1 MNIIDKFLEISSV
14 NPAFPFCIF
23 KGQVI
28 TRGLFYQLTC
38 KVALELHQ
46 RGIGP
51 GDVVGVSMDHS
62 PMHLATLLA
71 LARLG
76 AVTLPVHPSTA
87 APVKTRLMARYGAK
101 RLICNSNTPDLP
113 GIEKISLDELQ
124 VDASSKLDM
133 GFIEYWPEPTAPA
146 RIGLTSGTTGQAGA
160 ILYTQAYWLDR
171 IGKYADTCDA
181 QSRMMPSDL
190 HLTMGSLCALGAL
203 FAGGVLVFIQ
213 LNDLQAYAKA
223 VNLYAVTHAFMPPAM
238 VKGLVANLPYD
249 GVAFPTIR
257 DLKFIGSGLSPHLIE
272 LATRKLTP
280 CIFLPYGTSEI
291 GRISL
296 ATPELLASHPDYAG
310 RVDAGVEVQAVDAE
324 GLALPPGELGELR
337 VRCPDMPKSYYLN
350 EERSALR
357 FKDGWFMTG
366 DIGWVTKDGLVKID
380 GRLDDRINLEGVKF
394 YPEQVE
400 SVLNAHPE
408 LKESAVF
415 VIEGQDK
422 TQLLMAVI
430 VAKHPPP
437 LDLKLVDFCRQKKLG
452 RMTPQRYVWV
462 RELPRNPT
470 GKIMRSALPDLIR
483 APKEVQH

>member
-1 MNIIDKFLEISSV
+1 MNIIHKFLQISSA
-14 NPAFPFCIF
+14 NPAFTACIF

-28 TRGLFYQLTC
+28 SRGLFYQLTC

-76 AVTLPVHPSTA
+76 AITLPVHPSTA

-101 RLICNSNTPDLP
+101 RLICNSNALDLS
-113 GIEKISLDELQ
+113 GIEKISLDEVQ

-133 GFIEYWPEPTAPA
+133 GFIEYWPAPTAPA

-171 IGKYADTCDA
+171 ISKYADTCDE

-190 HLTMGSLCALGAL
+190 HLTMGSLCALGAV
-203 FAGGVLVFIQ
+203 FAGGVVVFVQ
-213 LNDLQAYAKA
+213 LNDMQAYAKA
-223 VNLYAVTHAFMPPAM
+223 INLHAVTHAFMPPAM
-238 VKGLVANLPYD
+238 VKGLAAILPYD

-257 DLKFIGSGLSPHLIE
+257 DLKFIGSGLSAHLIE
-272 LATRKLTP
+272 LASRKLTP
-280 CIFLPYGTSEI
+280 HIYLPYGISEI
-291 GRISL
+291 GRVSP

-310 RVDAGVEVQAVDAE
+310 R
-324 GLALPPGELGELR
+324 
-337 VRCPDMPKSYYLN
+337 
-350 EERSALR
+350 
-357 FKDGWFMTG
+357 
-366 DIGWVTKDGLVKID
+366 
-380 GRLDDRINLEGVKF
+380 LDDRINLEGLKF

-408 LKESAVF
+408 LKEAAVF

-422 TQLLMAVI
+422 SQILMAVI
-430 VAKHPPP
+430 VAKNPPP
-437 LDLKLVDFCRQKKLG
+437 LDLKMADFCLQKKLG
-452 RMTPQRYVWV
+452 RMTPQRYVLV

-470 GKIMRSALPDLIR
+470 GKIMRSALPALIR
-483 APKEVQH
+483 PPKEVQH